1 MNKSKGF
8 MYGFVDKTYNPIKGE
23 CDFLCQYCF
32 MIAMRLRFGQ
42 DPTLRLDEKDL
53 KASLGSRNYIFV
65 GSSTDEWAPNVPSEW
80 IIKVLD
86 HLYEYPNNTY
96 QLQSKNPARFLEF
109 LNHPLFN
116 DKNRVIFC
124 TTLESDIDRPEIS
137 KAPAM
142 GARLAAMRELSRSG
156 FQTMVIVEPIM
167 AFSSPQN
174 FADMIAS
181 CNPMQVNIGVNTSRM
196 VKLPEPTKVEF
207 QNLMMELKTR
217 NLNIHLKN
225 NIDRMVK

>member
-1 MNKSKGF
+1 MNKSKGN
-8 MYGFVDKTYNPIKGE
+8 MYAYIDGTYNPIKGA
-23 CDFLCQYCF
+23 CDFLCLYCF
-32 MIAMRLRFGQ
+32 MRVIRQRFGQ
-42 DPTLRLDEKDL
+42 DPTRRLDEKEL
-53 KASLGSRNYIFV
+53 KASLGSGNFIFV
-65 GSSTDEWAPNVPSEW
+65 GSSTDEFAEIIPSEW

-86 HLYEYPNNTY
+86 HLYKYPDNTY

-116 DKNRVIFC
+116 NKNRVIFC

-137 KAPAM
+137 KAPEM
-142 GARLAAMRELSRSG
+142 GVRVAAMQELSRYG
-156 FQTMVIVEPIM
+156 FQTMVTVEPIM

-196 VKLPEPTKVEF
+196 VKLPEPTQVEF
-207 QNLMMELKTR
+207 QNLMMELKAR

-225 NIDRMVK
+225 NINRMVK